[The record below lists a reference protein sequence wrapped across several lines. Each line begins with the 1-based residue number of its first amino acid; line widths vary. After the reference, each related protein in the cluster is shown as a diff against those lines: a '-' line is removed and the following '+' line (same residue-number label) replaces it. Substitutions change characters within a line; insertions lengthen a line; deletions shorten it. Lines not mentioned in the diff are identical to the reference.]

1 MMNKGFGGKPRVPK
15 FKYTGSVRP
24 GAMSPTRPVPAEIMR
39 PEYADTGKVVT
50 NPPRFPWV
58 IEEKTAHDIEC
69 MRAAGKIAREVLD
82 AAGRA
87 VRPGVTTDEIDAIVH
102 AETIA
107 RDSYPST
114 LNYHGFT
121 KSCCTSVNEIVCHG
135 IPDSTVL
142 KEGDIVNIDVT
153 CYHNGYH
160 GDCSEMFCVGE
171 VDATSKELIQ
181 VTYDAWQ
188 AAAAFC
194 KPGRKYQDIGAVIQ
208 DYVEARGFTTVR
220 NFVGHGIGKVFH
232 TNPNILHYRNNEP
245 NGTMKA
251 GHVFTIEPMICAGK
265 PDNVVWP
272 DNWTAATK
280 DGKRTAQFE
289 HTFLLTENGVQA
301 LTGKLAT
308 SPRQWWE
315 RDGAIGAVPA
325 EAAVAAAVYFER
337 ARQRLSVTLQKGV
350 SLSVARC
357 FSKTRCLPAVD
368 GVHVAPDI
376 TAHMMLRLLVRPQH
390 AVAVPVVV
398 VPHTTYPSRS
408 SSDQPHN
415 SCAVV

>member
-1 MMNKGFGGKPRVPK
+1 VKLRMMQQRGVQHAAVGTTCCRGDNSIVHGMCFDMIGRAALLLAAAALCTTEAFMLTQSTQLPGFSAKTRMLTDEQRCHCTTMMNKGFGGKPRVPK
-15 FKYTGSVRP
+15 FKYTGSIRP

-69 MRAAGKIAREVLD
+69 MRVAGKIAREVLD

-153 CYHNGYH
+153 CYHKGYH

-208 DYVEARGFTTVR
+208 DYVVR
-220 NFVGHGIGKVFH
+220 N
-232 TNPNILHYRNNEP
+232 Y
-245 NGTMKA
+245 
-251 GHVFTIEPMICAGK
+251 C
-265 PDNVVWP
+265 
-272 DNWTAATK
+272 
-280 DGKRTAQFE
+280 
-289 HTFLLTENGVQA
+289 
-301 LTGKLAT
+301 
-308 SPRQWWE
+308 
-315 RDGAIGAVPA
+315 
-325 EAAVAAAVYFER
+325 
-337 ARQRLSVTLQKGV
+337 
-350 SLSVARC
+350 
-357 FSKTRCLPAVD
+357 
-368 GVHVAPDI
+368 
-376 TAHMMLRLLVRPQH
+376 
-390 AVAVPVVV
+390 
-398 VPHTTYPSRS
+398 
-408 SSDQPHN
+408 
-415 SCAVV
+415 